1 MRLLLSFAAL
11 FSSMALLQL
20 SSGAIGP
27 FDAITGTALG
37 FSRTEVGL
45 MGSAHFLGFFLG
57 CWSAPRLIGAV
68 GHVRTF
74 AAFAA
79 LGTIGALAHP
89 LILDAGVWTGL
100 RILTGA
106 CIAGCY
112 TVVEAWLQAKLTN
125 QTRGRAMGLYRIVD
139 LGAALVAQLMIGFL
153 PAELYVAYN
162 ILAILCCASLMPIML
177 TQSTPPPT
185 KGAPR
190 LRPLKA
196 IALSPLA
203 AMGVVVAGVTT
214 PAFRMV
220 GPLFGQDMGLSTQ
233 QIGVFLALA
242 WGGGAVAQYPTGWLA
257 DRYDRRWVL
266 IGVSAIAILVCAA
279 STALPPGAPALL
291 FAMAFVFGAV
301 TFPVFSISAAHANDF
316 AEPDFV
322 VELSASLIFLFGMGA
337 ITAPLF
343 ASALMDRFGP
353 AALFAMIACA
363 HGVLVLFGLYR
374 MTRRPT
380 QARTAYTYTPRT
392 SFLLGRVLGR
402 KPKD

>member
-1 MRLLLSFAAL
+1 MRMLLSFAAL
-11 FSSMALLQL
+11 FLSVALLQL

-27 FDAITGTALG
+27 FDALSGSALG
-37 FSRTEVGL
+37 FSRTEIGL
-45 MGSAHFLGFFLG
+45 LGSAHFLGFFLG

-89 LILDAGVWTGL
+89 LILEAWVWTGL
-100 RILTGA
+100 RVLSGA

-125 QTRGRAMGLYRIVD
+125 ETRGRAMGVYRLVD

-153 PAELYVAYN
+153 PAELYIAYN
-162 ILAILCCASLMPIML
+162 LLALLCCASLMPLLL
-177 TQSTPPPT
+177 TQTKPPPT
-185 KGAPR
+185 TGAPR

-220 GPLFGQDMGLSTQ
+220 GPLFGQDMGLSAQ

-242 WGGGAVAQYPTGWLA
+242 WGGGALSQYPTGYLA

-266 IGVSAIAILVCAA
+266 IGVSGIAILVCTAA
-279 STALPPGAPALL
+279 STLPAGTPWMLY
-291 FAMAFVFGAV
+291 AMAVAFGAA

-322 VELSASLIFLFGMGA
+322 VDLSASLIFLFGMGA
-337 ITAPLF
+337 ITAPLV

-353 AALFAMIACA
+353 TALFAMIAGA

-374 MTRRPT
+374 MTRRPART
-380 QARTAYTYTPRT
+380 RTAYTYTPRT
-392 SFLLGRVLGR
+392 SFLLGRVLRR
-402 KPKD
+402 KERD